1 MRPLRNVREAAE
13 AIAGGRLDTRLI
25 RQSDP
30 DLDRLSESFNEMARA
45 LEERIHRDARFAS
58 EVSHELRSPL
68 TTLKAS
74 VGVLESR
81 KNELSVR
88 SQTALDLLSRDLE
101 RFNRLVS
108 ELLEISGYDA
118 GAASLELEEVNVS
131 QFIQAATRNDT
142 SISYTLPSNAGALV
156 ISVDKRRLARALSN
170 LLDNAQRYGG
180 GATVIEVST
189 NENMI
194 QIAVE
199 DAGPGISKEERD
211 IIFDRFSR
219 GSSSGQ
225 RGDDGGT
232 GLGLSLVQEDVR
244 LHGGKVWVEDPKI
257 TKSLTGSRFVI
268 ELPNTREESL

>member
-1 MRPLRNVREAAE
+1 
-13 AIAGGRLDTRLI
+13 
-25 RQSDP
+25 
-30 DLDRLSESFNEMARA
+30 MARA

-81 KNELSVR
+81 KNELSKR

-118 GAASLELEEVNVS
+118 GAASLELEEVNVA

-142 SISYTLPSNAGALV
+142 SITYMLPARADSLV
-156 ISVDKRRLARALSN
+156 INVDKRRLARALSN
-170 LLDNAQRYGG
+170 LIDNAHRYGNG
-180 GATVIEVST
+180 PTVIEVLT
-189 NENMI
+189 NENSI
-194 QIAVE
+194 EIAVE
-199 DAGPGISKEERD
+199 DAGPGISKEERK

-225 RGDDGGT
+225 RGDAGGT

-244 LHGGKVWVEDPKI
+244 LHGGKVWVENLKA
-257 TKSLTGSRFVI
+257 TKSETGSRFVI
-268 ELPNTREESL
+268 KLPTIKEEL

>member
-1 MRPLRNVREAAE
+1 
-13 AIAGGRLDTRLI
+13 
-25 RQSDP
+25 
-30 DLDRLSESFNEMARA
+30 
-45 LEERIHRDARFAS
+45 
-58 EVSHELRSPL
+58 
-68 TTLKAS
+68 
-74 VGVLESR
+74 
-81 KNELSVR
+81 
-88 SQTALDLLSRDLE
+88 
-101 RFNRLVS
+101 
-108 ELLEISGYDA
+108 
-118 GAASLELEEVNVS
+118 
-131 QFIQAATRNDT
+131 
-142 SISYTLPSNAGALV
+142 
-156 ISVDKRRLARALSN
+156 
-170 LLDNAQRYGG
+170 
-180 GATVIEVST
+180 
-189 NENMI
+189 MI

>member
-1 MRPLRNVREAAE
+1 
-13 AIAGGRLDTRLI
+13 
-25 RQSDP
+25 
-30 DLDRLSESFNEMARA
+30 MARA

-142 SISYTLPSNAGALV
+142 SISYTLPSNADSLV

-199 DAGPGISKEERD
+199 DAGPGISKEERE

>member
-1 MRPLRNVREAAE
+1 M
-13 AIAGGRLDTRLI
+13 
-25 RQSDP
+25 
-30 DLDRLSESFNEMARA
+30 
-45 LEERIHRDARFAS
+45 
-58 EVSHELRSPL
+58 RSPL

-142 SISYTLPSNAGALV
+142 SISYMLPVNADSLV
-156 ISVDKRRLARALSN
+156 INVDKRRLARALSN
-170 LLDNAQRYGG
+170 LLDNAKRYGG

-189 NENMI
+189 NENTI
-194 QIAVE
+194 RIAVE
-199 DAGPGISKEERD
+199 DAGPGISREERS

-244 LHGGKVWVEDPKI
+244 LHGGKVWVENLKV
-257 TKSLTGSRFVI
+257 TKSVTGSRFVI
-268 ELPNTREESL
+268 ELPTTKEQSYEK